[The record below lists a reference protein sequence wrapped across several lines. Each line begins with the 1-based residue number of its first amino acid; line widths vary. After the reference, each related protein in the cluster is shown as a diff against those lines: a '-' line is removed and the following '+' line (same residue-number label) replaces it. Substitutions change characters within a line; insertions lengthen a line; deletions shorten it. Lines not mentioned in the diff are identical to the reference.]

1 MNTRDSQV
9 LHPYRLLSKTC
20 FANGESLYASMTSST
35 YQTQSMNYAVFV
47 SESPQARFHE
57 RNFASHVSKIG
68 GNTMMPSSWS
78 VDKTVH
84 GLQQPNTLMML
95 HFATFETT
103 RELVRR
109 TCRKLVSLTQF
120 SASVIVVVVRMLLVQ
135 VSLKKC
141 TLHVSICEFENQVT
155 QHVSGK
161 SDEFDGMRLGKTL
174 GSCRVFGPYNFAL
187 PTVLSM
193 NHHVSMSQPSATV
206 RFLEAMPLRLQIV

>member
-1 MNTRDSQV
+1 MTPKFSTHTDCYQRHV
-9 LHPYRLLSKTC
+9 LPMEK
-20 FANGESLYASMTSST
+20 SLYASMTSST

-47 SESPQARFHE
+47 SESPQPRFHE
-57 RNFASHVSKIG
+57 RIFASHVSKIG

-109 TCRKLVSLTQF
+109 TCRKLVALTQF

-141 TLHVSICEFENQVT
+141 TLHVSIVSLKTKSQ
-155 QHVSGK
+155 QVSGT
-161 SDEFDGMRLGKTL
+161 SDEFDGMRLEKTL
-174 GSCRVFGPYNFAL
+174 GSCLRKTLHY
-187 PTVLSM
+187 
-193 NHHVSMSQPSATV
+193 QPC
-206 RFLEAMPLRLQIV
+206 FQ